1 MDNLLIIRKYLSR
14 KSTNY
19 IDMSDNTKTM
29 AKKPR
34 KIKGKTVID
43 IQKCKGCELCTVA
56 CKEDAISLSKDI
68 NNLGYRYAVVID
80 DVCTGCLNCA
90 IVCPDGV
97 IKVYRTSGKKK
108 EQIATISNVK
118 ESINVT
124 IDNPS
129 LEDLSK
135 MDYL

>member
-1 MDNLLIIRKYLSR
+1 
-14 KSTNY
+14 
-19 IDMSDNTKTM
+19 MSDNTKTM